1 MHFSCKISNA
11 VLSALDEMGVDTLP
25 IVESVSIPEEFLRD
39 PSYWIQS
46 KELELFLSRAQSVAP
61 QDIESSLFEHVGH
74 KTPRLRAWGVLD
86 SVLRM
91 MPTPQEILSQPERF
105 LAYFVSPAPPV
116 DGVKVSAS
124 GLEFDLPISADQYPL
139 TTSYLKAALEA
150 LPVYVGKPMATC
162 KWEGIHLSMDWG
174 AEQNS
179 IFQED
184 PGHQLSPDLMRTVM
198 SSLEQHQKDLE
209 EKNRELQ
216 AKNEQL
222 KQAQAEMQ
230 KRLSQS
236 FDLAPIS
243 EAPLKTLDFIDETSI
258 GRLRSEVSRMG
269 DYLVRAQQLITLL
282 VGQDRLSPSVQAA
295 MKKVD
300 WERVQK
306 QFPESIRQCLKILES
321 TQENQSKE
329 ERKGV

>member
-1 MHFSCKISNA
+1 
-11 VLSALDEMGVDTLP
+11 
-25 IVESVSIPEEFLRD
+25 
-39 PSYWIQS
+39 
-46 KELELFLSRAQSVAP
+46 
-61 QDIESSLFEHVGH
+61 
-74 KTPRLRAWGVLD
+74 
-86 SVLRM
+86 
-91 MPTPQEILSQPERF
+91 
-105 LAYFVSPAPPV
+105 
-116 DGVKVSAS
+116 
-124 GLEFDLPISADQYPL
+124 
-139 TTSYLKAALEA
+139 
-150 LPVYVGKPMATC
+150 
-162 KWEGIHLSMDWG
+162 
-174 AEQNS
+174 
-179 IFQED
+179 
-184 PGHQLSPDLMRTVM
+184 M